1 MVIQVKRGNR
11 PMVLIIVLLGTILA
25 ISLAMHIGTAEEL
38 DKMFIGT
45 SLVVLLGIGALI
57 FGLVKNNPSGNLMET
72 KTSEITTI
80 VVDKKTSTSSY
91 YIPVNNVPLFFHNE
105 YYKIVI
111 EDEGTNATISVSKR
125 VYDQL
130 SVGDTVEVYKKVT
143 YLFGAY
149 FGTDYKLKN

>member
-1 MVIQVKRGNR
+1 
-11 PMVLIIVLLGTILA
+11 MVLIVMLLGVVLVIA
-25 ISLAMHIGTAEEL
+25 LAMHISTEEEL
-38 DKMFIGT
+38 DKVFVGI
-45 SLVVLLGIGALI
+45 SVVVLLVIGVWI
-57 FGLVKNNPSGNLMET
+57 FGLVNNNPSGNLMET

-130 SVGDTVEVYKKVT
+130 TVGDNVEVSKTIT
-143 YLFGAY
+143 YLFDSELGI
-149 FGTDYKLKN
+149 DYKLKN

>member
-1 MVIQVKRGNR
+1 
-11 PMVLIIVLLGTILA
+11 MVLIVMLLGVVLVIA
-25 ISLAMHIGTAEEL
+25 LAMHISTEEEL
-38 DKMFIGT
+38 DKVFVGI
-45 SLVVLLGIGALI
+45 SVVVLLVIGVWI

-80 VVDKKTSTSSY
+80 VVDKKTSTSSC

-130 SVGDTVEVYKKVT
+130 TVGDNVEVSKTIT
-143 YLFGAY
+143 YLFDSELGI
-149 FGTDYKLKN
+149 DYKLKN

>member
-1 MVIQVKRGNR
+1 
-11 PMVLIIVLLGTILA
+11 MVLIVMLLGVVLVIALT
-25 ISLAMHIGTAEEL
+25 MHISTEEEL
-38 DKMFIGT
+38 DKVFVGI
-45 SLVVLLGIGALI
+45 SVVVLLVICVWI

-130 SVGDTVEVYKKVT
+130 TVGDNVEVSKTIT
-143 YLFGAY
+143 YLFDSELGI
-149 FGTDYKLKN
+149 DYKLKN

>member
-1 MVIQVKRGNR
+1 MVTLFVMLIG
-11 PMVLIIVLLGTILA
+11 VLFVIALA
-25 ISLAMHIGTAEEL
+25 IHLGTAEEPNKL
-38 DKMFIGT
+38 FICAGFVIFVGICVYT
-45 SLVVLLGIGALI
+45 FSLAKQNTNTNTNFLEV
-57 FGLVKNNPSGNLMET
+57 
-72 KTSEITTI
+72 KTSEVTVV

-91 YIPVNNVPLFFHNE
+91 YIPVNNVPLFFHNT

-111 EDEGTNATISVSKR
+111 EDEGTKDTISVSEK

-130 SVGDTVEVYKKVT
+130 SVGDTAEVYKKVT

>member
-1 MVIQVKRGNR
+1 
-11 PMVLIIVLLGTILA
+11 MVLIVMLLGVVLVIA
-25 ISLAMHIGTAEEL
+25 LAMHISTEEEL
-38 DKMFIGT
+38 DKGFIGIGV
-45 SLVVLLGIGALI
+45 VVLLVICVWI

-72 KTSEITTI
+72 KTSEITTV

-91 YIPVNNVPLFFHNE
+91 YIPVNNVPMFFHNT

-111 EDEGTNATISVSKR
+111 EDECTKDSISVSEK

-143 YLFGAY
+143 YLFGTY
-149 FGTDYKLKN
+149 LGTDYTLKN

>member
-1 MVIQVKRGNR
+1 MTLI
-11 PMVLIIVLLGTILA
+11 IIVLGVILA
-25 ISLAMHIGTAEEL
+25 IALAMHISTEEEL
-38 DKMFIGT
+38 DKVFIGIGV
-45 SLVVLLGIGALI
+45 VVLLVICVWI

-130 SVGDTVEVYKKVT
+130 TVGDNVEVSKTIT
-143 YLFGAY
+143 YLFDSELGI
-149 FGTDYKLKN
+149 DYKLKN